1 MTALSTLEIGLKTK
15 LPVTEL
21 MNGSMEE
28 GTKEVGSIIACMA
41 EDATA
46 GQMEENMMVSIIWI
60 KKKEKEYLFG

>member
-1 MTALSTLEIGLKTK
+1 MRTK
-15 LPVTEL
+15 LLATEL
-21 MNGSMEE
+21 MNGWMEE
-28 GTKEVGSIIACMA
+28 DTKEVGSIIACMV